1 METQQEL
8 IGQALAAHRAMM
20 RAVHVAGADV
30 WQNLDLTMAQLKA
43 LLTLADERPATIGQ
57 VADALGVGLP
67 NASHLVDRL
76 VHAGLVERAED
87 PADRRRTLARLA
99 PAGEELVVRLRQGS
113 RDQFRSWLALMDE
126 ADLLAFVT
134 GLQALARVAQR
145 DTSARL
151 AGGQGACGPAV
162 EVGNVGRSATA
173 TASED

>member
-1 METQQEL
+1 VEIQAEL
-8 IGQALAAHRAMM
+8 IEQALAAHRAMM
-20 RAVHVAGADV
+20 RAVHLAGADV
-30 WQNLDLTMAQLKA
+30 WQDLDLTMAQLKT
-43 LLTLADERPATIGQ
+43 LLTLADVRPATIGQ

-126 ADLLAFVT
+126 ADLAAFVT
-134 GLQALARVAQR
+134 GLQALARVAER
-145 DTSARL
+145 EASARL
-151 AGGQGACGPAV
+151 AESQRACASAV
-162 EVGNVGRSATA
+162 EADHGRRAAPPTA
-173 TASED
+173 R